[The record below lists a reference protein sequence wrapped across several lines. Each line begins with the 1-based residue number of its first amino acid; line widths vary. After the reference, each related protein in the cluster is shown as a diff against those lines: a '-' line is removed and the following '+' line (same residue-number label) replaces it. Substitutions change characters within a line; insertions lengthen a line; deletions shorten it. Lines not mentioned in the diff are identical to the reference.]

1 MGIKEE
7 VAKHLVEAERMIRTK
22 RYDEAE
28 IELNYVLQMDPKNY
42 YGRSLQE
49 RLKPL
54 LKKAEEKFLQQR
66 EAEAQSMDR
75 RVEVISELL
84 KGADRFIAAKQY
96 KQALAQV
103 AKVFSIDPRNYF
115 AQAYSERIEML
126 MKEQP
131 APPAPQRPSAP
142 SPQRTVQTAGPP
154 TSSPSVPPQ
163 TPMMSNRMPSASKEA
178 DIAMYKELL
187 REMWFDGKLTE
198 AEQHELKKVREIFK
212 ISDEEHVE
220 SERQVKVDA
229 YIEALRI
236 AWRDGVI
243 TQQEQEILQ
252 VMRHKYNI
260 SVEEHMSAEARILW
274 AKSSPEA
281 KGALMIVE
289 DDKALLGS
297 LSARLQL
304 HGYTVLTAST
314 AEIALEILRQQS
326 PSLILSD
333 VILEGGGI
341 DGFAFYERVRQD
353 PNLKHIPFLLMSS
366 ISDEFVVRAG
376 MRMGVDDFFTKPL
389 NFELL
394 LATIEG
400 KLKQ

>member
-163 TPMMSNRMPSASKEA
+163 TPIMSNRMPSASKEA

>member
-1 MGIKEE
+1 MPIKEE
-7 VAKHLVEAERMIRTK
+7 IAKHLVEAEKMIRSK

-75 RVEVISELL
+75 RVEVISDLL
-84 KGADRFIAAKQY
+84 KGADKFIAAREY

-103 AKVFSIDPRNYF
+103 AKVFSIDPKNYF

-131 APPAPQRPSAP
+131 PAQASRPAPAPAPKMAPQASPAPQMPTMS
-142 SPQRTVQTAGPP
+142 QRK
-154 TSSPSVPPQ
+154 
-163 TPMMSNRMPSASKEA
+163 PSASKEA

-187 REMWFDGKLTE
+187 REMWFDGKLSD
-198 AEQHELKKVREIFK
+198 AEQHELAKVRTLFAV
-212 ISDEEHVE
+212 SDEEH
-220 SERQVKVDA
+220 SAAEREVKVDA

-243 TQQEQEILQ
+243 TQQEQAVLLA
-252 VMRHKYNI
+252 MRQKYNI
-260 SVEEHMSAEARILW
+260 SMEEHMSAEARILW

-297 LSARLQL
+297 LSARLKL
-304 HGYTVLTAST
+304 HGYSVLTASS
-314 AEIALEILRQQS
+314 AETALELLQQNS

-333 VILEGGGI
+333 VMLEGGM
-341 DGFAFYERVRQD
+341 DGFAFYDRLRQD
-353 PNLKHIPFLLMSS
+353 QKLKHTPFLLMSS

-376 MRMGVDDFFTKPL
+376 MRMGIDDFFTKPL

-400 KLKQ
+400 RLRQ